1 MRHLRSSVGSL
12 LIIAIVGSA
21 VVSTGCTSMK
31 PIAITPAPGTG
42 AFGGIRPGD
51 TVVVEMKGGRRDRF
65 KVARIDGEAL
75 VSPEGE
81 RYERVDMK
89 QLKQQ
94 KFSHLKTWPLVG
106 GIVLATLAVLAAIA
120 FGGSTLGYPE

>member
-1 MRHLRSSVGSL
+1 MR
-12 LIIAIVGSA
+12 
-21 VVSTGCTSMK
+21 
-31 PIAITPAPGTG
+31 PIATAPGL
-42 AFGGIRPGD
+42 D
-51 TVVVEMKGGRRDRF
+51 TQPPLEKFNPATQLWFEMKAGSRDRF

-75 VSPEGE
+75 VSHEGK

-106 GIVLATLAVLAAIA
+106 GIVFVTLAVIAAIA
-120 FGGSTLGYPE
+120 FGGSTLRLIRSDRAK